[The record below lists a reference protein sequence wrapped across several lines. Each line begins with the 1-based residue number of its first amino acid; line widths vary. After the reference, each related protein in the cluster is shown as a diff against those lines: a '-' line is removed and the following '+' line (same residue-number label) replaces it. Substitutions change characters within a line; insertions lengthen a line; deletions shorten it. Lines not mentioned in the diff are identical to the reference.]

1 VDAGTI
7 VIADEEERQR
17 ARRCLAVNGSFT
29 YDASV
34 RRAMV
39 LGVSAL
45 YSHTAPLSTRTAHA
59 QRSHNARATHTQVD
73 DDDEVMAIA
82 RMYDGTVQSPDL
94 LFENRARGCEVED
107 EDVRRLLAHHRE
119 FADSTYEEVCERRD
133 SLRGRARNPSDAV
146 GAQRKHVE
154 AQRRGERSKFSPF
167 FFFSVS
173 V

>member
-73 DDDEVMAIA
+73 DNDEVMTIA
-82 RMYDGTVQSPDL
+82 RMDDGTVPSPDF
-94 LFENRARGCEVED
+94 LFENRARHCEIED
-107 EDVRRLLAHHRE
+107 EDVRGLLAHRD
-119 FADSTYEEVCERRD
+119 FADSTYEEVCD
-133 SLRGRARNPSDAV
+133 LRGRARTRSDALV
-146 GAQRKHVE
+146 VQLKHVQ
-154 AQRRGERSKFSPF
+154 ARRRGDRSKFSPF